1 MLKHKKWQPIA
12 NILLVVTVGWGGFQL
27 MGLSTEQID
36 KPQVPTNDCQLSTQP
51 CKQHNASVALS
62 NDVIR
67 PMQSTEISV
76 SWPELPTE
84 ADNLILSLEGHEMM
98 MGVYQLKL
106 ARTADGLFSGNLM
119 LPFCTS
125 NEMTWQGNIK
135 PLSDSGQITPLNIS
149 LRMIK

>member
-1 MLKHKKWQPIA
+1 MLKHKKWQPVT
-12 NILLVVTVGWGGFQL
+12 NILLAVAVGLGGFQL
-27 MGLSTEQID
+27 MGLSKEQAN
-36 KPQVPTNDCQLSTQP
+36 KPQLPTDYCQLGVQP

-76 SWPELPTE
+76 SWPELPVET
-84 ADNLILSLEGHEMM
+84 DSLMLSLEGQEMM

-106 ARTADGLFSGNLM
+106 ARTADGLFSGNLI

-135 PLSDSGQITPLNIS
+135 PLSNSGQITPLNIS